1 LSVQYR
7 GLRAFCAAARSK
19 SFKDAADELCLTASA
34 ISHQIRDLEAYLGV
48 KLFERR
54 TRSIALTQ
62 RGLTYFEAIAP
73 LLSRIDEITERLRER
88 PERVQLRIH
97 MPEFF
102 ASELFVP
109 RVARFSELNADVDLQ
124 IDSFGPGGAENPNAD
139 VHILLT
145 RRIPHF
151 STCER
156 LFPIR
161 YVPACSAAQHARL
174 AERGIDILEEAT
186 LLLHQARPHAWHQW
200 AELAGTSA
208 PHPKQMIKLD
218 SMFAL
223 ARAAEQGAG
232 IALIPM
238 PISAGWF
245 ASGTLKR
252 LFELDLITADY
263 YYAAISDST
272 RHRETSERLMRWIV
286 DTFTNF
292 G

>member
-1 LSVQYR
+1 MQYR
-7 GLRAFCAAARSK
+7 GLRAFCTAARRE

-48 KLFERR
+48 KLFDRG
-54 TRSIALTQ
+54 TRSIVLTAP
-62 RGLTYFEAIAP
+62 GLAYFQAIDP
-73 LLSRIDEITERLRER
+73 LLGRIDEVTEQLRSR

-109 RVARFSELNADVDLQ
+109 RMSQFSELHADVDLT
-124 IDSFGPGGAENPNAD
+124 IDSFGPGDAQQPVAD
-139 VHILLT
+139 VHIVLT
-145 RRIPHF
+145 RKTPEF
-151 STCER
+151 SSRER

-161 YVPACSAAQHARL
+161 YVPACSAARHACF
-174 AERGIDILEEAT
+174 AARGTDVLEEAT

-200 AELAGTSA
+200 AELAGVPPPQA
-208 PHPKQMIKLD
+208 RQVIRLD

-223 ARAAEQGAG
+223 ARAAERGAG

-238 PISAGWF
+238 PISHGWF
-245 ASGTLKR
+245 DSGTLKR
-252 LFELDLITADY
+252 LFEPDLVTSDFY
-263 YYAAISDST
+263 YVALSDAT
-272 RHRETSERLMRWIV
+272 RHPATSERLMRWIA
-286 DTFTNF
+286 DTFTDF

>member
-1 LSVQYR
+1 MQYR
-7 GLRAFCAAARSK
+7 GLRAFCVAARRQ

-34 ISHQIRDLEAYLGV
+34 ISHQIRDLETYLGF
-48 KLFERR
+48 KLFDRG
-54 TRSIALTQ
+54 TRSIVLTEQ
-62 RGLTYFEAIAP
+62 GLTYFEAIDP
-73 LLSRIDEITERLRER
+73 LLGRIDAVTERLRSR

-109 RVARFSELNADVDLQ
+109 RMTQFSELNADVDLQ
-124 IDSFGPGGAENPNAD
+124 IDSFGPGDAQHTGAH
-139 VHILLT
+139 VHIVLSRKTPAFT
-145 RRIPHF
+145 RH
-151 STCER
+151 EK

-161 YVPACSAAQHARL
+161 YVPACSVSQHPCL
-174 AERGIDILEEAT
+174 SVRGVGVLEEAT

-200 AELAGTSA
+200 AELAGVPPPRA
-208 PHPKQMIKLD
+208 RQVIRLD

-238 PISAGWF
+238 PISQGWF

-252 LFELDLITADY
+252 LFEPDLVTSDHY
-263 YYAAISDST
+263 YVAVSDST
-272 RHRETSERLMRWIV
+272 RYPETSERLMCWIV
-286 DTFTNF
+286 ETFTDF

>member
-1 LSVQYR
+1 MPMQYR
-7 GLRAFCAAARSK
+7 GLRAFCAAARRE

-48 KLFERR
+48 KLFDRR
-54 TRSIALTQ
+54 TRSIVLTEQ
-62 RGLTYFEAIAP
+62 GLAYFEAIDP
-73 LLSRIDEITERLRER
+73 LLGRIDEETERLRSR

-109 RVARFSELNADVDLQ
+109 RMTQFSELNADVDLQ
-124 IDSFGPGGAENPNAD
+124 IDSFGPGDAQHTGAD
-139 VHILLT
+139 VHIVLSRKT
-145 RRIPHF
+145 PEFARH
-151 STCER
+151 EQ

-161 YVPACSAAQHARL
+161 YVPACSVARYPCLAA
-174 AERGIDILEEAT
+174 RGVGVLEEAT

-200 AELAGTSA
+200 AELAGVPPPRA
-208 PHPKQMIKLD
+208 RQVIRLD

-238 PISAGWF
+238 PMSRGWF

-252 LFELDLITADY
+252 LFEPDLVTSDY
-263 YYAAISDST
+263 YYAAVSDST
-272 RHRETSERLMRWIV
+272 RYPETGERLMRWIV
-286 DTFTNF
+286 ETFTNF